1 MAFFYSSNE
10 AAKKEREEKSKEER
24 KLSQSQSIRD
34 NKTFRTKFK
43 KSKDM
48 YNENFKT
55 MLKDIKDTSKWKHI
69 HVHGLEEQI
78 LLKRTYYPK
87 PFIDSMQFPSKY
99 QS

>member
-24 KLSQSQSIRD
+24 KLSQLQSIRD

-43 KSKDM
+43 KIKDM

-55 MLKDIKDTSKWKHI
+55 MLKEIKDTNKWKDI
-69 HVHGLEEQI
+69 HVHGLEE
-78 LLKRTYYPK
+78 
-87 PFIDSMQFPSKY
+87 
-99 QS
+99 